1 MREVFAVAKFTLSV
15 PDMSCQHCVNRITKA
30 LAGLGLSKYSVSL
43 EDKVVEV
50 EAPDIKVVMDALEE
64 IGYPASMVQEGL

>member
-1 MREVFAVAKFTLSV
+1 MSV

-30 LAGLGLSKYSVSL
+30 LAGLGLSKHSVSL

-64 IGYPASMVQEGL
+64 IGYPASIVQDSL

>member
-1 MREVFAVAKFTLSV
+1 MREVFAVARFMLSV

-30 LAGLGLSKYSVSL
+30 LAGLGLSKYRVSL

-50 EAPDIKVVMDALEE
+50 EATDIKAVMDALEE
-64 IGYPASMVQEGL
+64 IGYPASIAQEGL

>member
-1 MREVFAVAKFTLSV
+1 MAKFTLSV

-30 LAGLGLSKYSVSL
+30 LAGLGLSKHSVSL

-64 IGYPASMVQEGL
+64 IGYPASIVQDSL